1 MRDAAPGFGG
11 AAVERRPLVQR
22 LTMLVTPEGQ
32 WVFPNTAEFYA
43 ALGDP
48 NPDYDAIA
56 FAVKN
61 LGFIKFEV
69 IEKSIIEI
77 ELHPRNIE
85 LPALLAVQQQ
95 LLSSEINLFR
105 IKYFDDKWQ
114 SEISSTAE
122 HAVERLSQLAAPP
135 FIPPQSE
142 RFVVEPQDCNILF
155 DSEDCPFRPLAQK
168 WRTSFGNFDPSVI
181 SLAVNHKLIARMMVI
196 GVKPRE
202 REARF
207 RFIGHAH
214 QWLGRNSEFNAIGE
228 KVQNQPDKEYGEWVS
243 EFYKSIAA
251 TRQPRFD
258 LVTAVMRYENEP
270 GVPRRV
276 AAYERVLLPWK
287 TTSDEVFITLCS
299 RTLRRSES
307 LNSGASISSD
317 VR

>member
-1 MRDAAPGFGG
+1 
-11 AAVERRPLVQR
+11 VQR

-32 WVFPNTAEFYA
+32 WVFPNTAEFHA

-48 NPDYDAIA
+48 NPDYDAVG

-61 LGFIKFEV
+61 LGFIKFDI

-77 ELHPRNIE
+77 ELHPRNVE

-105 IKYFDDKWQ
+105 IKYFENEWR

-168 WRTSFGNFDPSVI
+168 WRASFGHFDPSVI
-181 SLAVNHKLIARMMVI
+181 SLAVNHQLISRLMIVGI
-196 GVKPRE
+196 KPRE
-202 REARF
+202 PEPRF
-207 RFIGHAH
+207 RFIGHEH
-214 QWLGRNSEFNAIGE
+214 RWLGGNYYVSALGE
-228 KVQNQPDKEYGEWVS
+228 KVQDQPDKEYGEWVC
-243 EFYKSIAA
+243 EYYKSIAA

-258 LVTAVMRYENEP
+258 LVTASMQYQNEP

-276 AAYERVLLPWK
+276 ITYERVLLPWK
-287 TTSDEVFITLCS
+287 TASDEVFITLCS
-299 RTLRRSES
+299 RNAPAGNRMPSNPASFDISEPRKSVRSS
-307 LNSGASISSD
+307 
-317 VR
+317 